1 MRGRGV
7 LSASGPIAGST
18 FFGSPGLCDSISWH
32 VRITLKLDDKADW
45 VNVFQPREATS
56 VVAGED
62 PPEIGTAVRLDIIVG
77 QGGPK
82 VIFRGKVIAR
92 RLQGE
97 ASLPQGCS
105 VALGNDEREK
115 INYLNGYVRG
125 GLLNLREAR
134 RIPVRLKVTFGGMK
148 GPVETYTRDINDE
161 GVFVVTEDPLPE
173 ESELHLFIVFPDRA
187 EPLSVTGL
195 VAHTVVVE
203 DEDVPGMGIRFELD
217 GEASDELTTLIDKL
231 EKAFLSGQLPDQFL
245 V

>member
-1 MRGRGV
+1 MRIN
-7 LSASGPIAGST
+7 LT
-18 FFGSPGLCDSISWH
+18 
-32 VRITLKLDDKADW
+32 LDDKGDW
-45 VNVFQPREATS
+45 VKLFQPRDATIF
-56 VVAGED
+56 VATD
-62 PPEIGTAVRLDIIVG
+62 APPEIGSTVRLDIIVG
-77 QGGPK
+77 TGGPK

-97 ASLPQGCS
+97 RTLPKGCS
-105 VALGNDEREK
+105 IALGNDEREK

-134 RIPVRLKVTFGGMK
+134 RIPVRLKVTYGGIR
-148 GPVETYTRDINDE
+148 GPVDSFTRDINDE

-173 ESELHLFIVFPDRA
+173 ESELHLFIEFPDRP
-187 EPLSVTGL
+187 EPLSLTGL

-203 DEDVPGMGIRFELD
+203 DEDIPGMGIRFSLD
-217 GEASDELTTLIDKL
+217 KETTRVLTDAVDAL